1 MVVRRVDRFS
11 GRVELPVGVIAVYGV
26 KGVNRQAWSASW
38 KLNCFESK
46 KHSWMQSWF
55 FCVVEGQRVING
67 DCWLFDVLRHL
78 SYSVYGWVADICVRN
93 SQELASPEKN
103 AHLWQRY
110 DSCCSWLQ
118 RPTSRSPV
126 WCLLSFN
133 MIVASNVEGSWKL
146 TKDDVILQRER
157 CFLRLADSKQV
168 SLCPSSNR
176 IERRAKTERIVI
188 WCTGVGQGNTS
199 QWSTG
204 GQK

>member
-1 MVVRRVDRFS
+1 MSWSFDVLIAFPAGSNYLLVLF
-11 GRVELPVGVIAVYGV
+11 AVYGV

-55 FCVVEGQRVING
+55 FCVLEGQRVING

-146 TKDDVILQRER
+146 TKDDVILRRER
-157 CFLRLADSKQV
+157 DAFSDWQTVNKYLCVHHRIKSKGEPKQ
-168 SLCPSSNR
+168 N
-176 IERRAKTERIVI
+176 
-188 WCTGVGQGNTS
+188 G
-199 QWSTG
+199 
-204 GQK
+204 